1 MKLIFGLLYALGFYG
16 LFAKTIKKHP
26 VAFYLGTYFWIVL
39 VIMYYIMGFDKSM
52 PAWFTSYFMDIFQR
66 GVFSTTTFVIVM
78 MVGVFTKPNKWS
90 KSMMSIR
97 GEISIIGSIFVICHN
112 VLYGIVYFPSL
123 FKHPELMSIQNKI
136 AAILTLVLLVLLI
149 PLFVTSF
156 KSIRKKMNA
165 KKWKKLQRLAYPF
178 FMIIYVHVMVLYSVS
193 PSAHILDIALY
204 SVVFL
209 GYAALR
215 IRKAIIKSGERKK
228 LN

>member
-1 MKLIFGLLYALGFYG
+1 MKLILGLLYALGFYS

-26 VAFYLGTYFWIVL
+26 IVFYLGTYFWIVL
-39 VIMYYIMGFDKSM
+39 VIMYYIMDFDKSM
-52 PAWFTSYFMDIFQR
+52 PGWFTSYFMDIFQR

-78 MVGVFTKPNKWS
+78 MVGVFIKPNKWS

-97 GEISIIGSIFVICHN
+97 GEISIMGSIFVICHN
-112 VLYGIVYFPSL
+112 VLYGIIYFPAL
-123 FKHPELMSIQNKI
+123 FKSPELMTIQNKI
-136 AAILTLVLLVLLI
+136 AAILTLILLLLLI

-156 KSIRKKMNA
+156 KSVRRKMNA

-178 FMIIYVHVMVLYSVS
+178 FMIIYVHVMVLYSAN
-193 PSAHILDIALY
+193 PSAHMLDIVLY

-215 IRKAIIKSGERKK
+215 IRKAIIKNSERKI